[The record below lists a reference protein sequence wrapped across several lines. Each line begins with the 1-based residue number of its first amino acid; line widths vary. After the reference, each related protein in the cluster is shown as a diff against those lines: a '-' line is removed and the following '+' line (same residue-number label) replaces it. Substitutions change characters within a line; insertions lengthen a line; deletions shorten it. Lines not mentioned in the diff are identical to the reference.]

1 GQLLARLGL
10 RSPDAVEARRS
21 PVGSVPGPLRRRLR
35 LAHGLL
41 GAGTP
46 VSLTRV
52 LSFLAFGSAAALCVL
67 VELLARSRRSKI
79 PTFGDVCAFVMGYR
93 VGRLP
98 VGRIAVF
105 GFWWWV
111 GWHFIAR

>member
-1 GQLLARLGL
+1 MSFTRLL
-10 RSPDAVEARRS
+10 
-21 PVGSVPGPLRRRLR
+21 
-35 LAHGLL
+35 
-41 GAGTP
+41 
-46 VSLTRV
+46 SLV
-52 LSFLAFGSAAALCVL
+52 AFGSAAALCLL
-67 VELLARSRRSKI
+67 VELRARSPESKI
-79 PTFGDVCAFVMGYR
+79 PSFGDLCAFVMGYR